1 MLAHCLHFSHGGH
14 SPTCYDIHT
23 HIHQKKHMD
32 SGIVQRETRAM
43 YQGQGLSNIVQVL
56 PHFVEDVRLTGYGS
70 IFMQQRELGDLGGV
84 IQQYKVHKE
93 FLRDE
98 GFLWKV
104 TVQRPDCAVSFV
116 HRS

>member
-1 MLAHCLHFSHGGH
+1 
-14 SPTCYDIHT
+14 
-23 HIHQKKHMD
+23 MD